1 MASIDSE
8 TGSEGFCL
16 LREQSSDE
24 YCQGISEEGF
34 LHLMEMYA
42 QKDNV
47 ETVWLALRKFEC
59 AS

>member
-1 MASIDSE
+1 MLWKQ
-8 TGSEGFCL
+8 G
-16 LREQSSDE
+16 SDE
-24 YCQGISEEGF
+24 YSQGISEEGF

>member
-1 MASIDSE
+1 MAPVDSE

-16 LREQSSDE
+16 LWKQGSDE
-24 YCQGISEEGF
+24 YSQGISEEGF
-34 LHLMEMYA
+34 LLLMEMYA

>member
-1 MASIDSE
+1 MAPVDSE

-16 LREQSSDE
+16 LREQGSDE
-24 YCQGISEEGF
+24 YSQGISEEGF

-47 ETVWLALRKFEC
+47 ETV
-59 AS
+59 